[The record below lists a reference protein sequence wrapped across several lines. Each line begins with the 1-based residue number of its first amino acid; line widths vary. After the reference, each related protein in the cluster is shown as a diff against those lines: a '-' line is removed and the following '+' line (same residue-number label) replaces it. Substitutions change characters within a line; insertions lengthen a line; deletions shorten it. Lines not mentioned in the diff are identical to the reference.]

1 MTTLV
6 LASTG
11 KTGRRIT
18 SLLGPIARGVS
29 RRSAIPFDWNDPNT
43 WAAAVEGAD
52 AAYVVPPI
60 ENLDYSA
67 VPEFVDLAKRSGV
80 RNFVLLSARGMDFTM
95 PHEAAVS
102 GSGVDWTI
110 LRPAWFAQNFSEDMM
125 LPAVLA
131 GEVALPTGEGR
142 HGFIDVD
149 DIAAVAVAAL
159 TGGGSHA
166 GQVYELTG
174 PEAITFGEAVA
185 LIAAASGREIKYVD
199 VPPESFR
206 AGLLAH
212 GMNAEY
218 ADLLTTL
225 LTAIR
230 NGQDADL
237 ADGVQRALGRA
248 PRTFATYAQTAAAT
262 GVWA

>member
-6 LASTG
+6 LAATG
-11 KTGRRIT
+11 KTGRRVT

-60 ENLDYSA
+60 ESLDYSA

-80 RNFVLLSARGMDFTM
+80 RNFVLLSARGMDLTM

-131 GEVALPTGEGR
+131 GEVALPTGDGR
-142 HGFIDVD
+142 HAFIDVD
-149 DIAAVAVAAL
+149 DIAEVAVAAL
-159 TGGGSHA
+159 TGAGSHA

-206 AGLLAH
+206 AELVGH
-212 GMNAEY
+212 GMNPEY

-230 NGQDADL
+230 NGQDAEV
-237 ADGVQRALGRA
+237 ADGVQRALGRT
-248 PRTFATYAQTAAAT
+248 PRTFTTYAQTTAT
-262 GVWA
+262 TPAWS